1 MEGKKQ
7 NRGIFVLLIIVAV
20 GLGFLIFWLL
30 NRSFSLSLGS
40 LFGSKKYTFEYNES
54 EWHTLDE
61 ISVKSVPPGYSANS
75 SACRAQMNEKNVI
88 LKKYLLLGSETYY
101 SVDGF
106 SENELISEG
115 GRLLIN
121 NSFSVDFTSWTL
133 ESAAFT
139 EDPYSDAGSSPLSE
153 DAVAAIKKALES
165 GNKRE
170 ADLKNDA
177 FLSYVKLSLT
187 FAEAPGLRFF
197 CMIPAD
203 GYIAY
208 KDENGSTAYLGLD
221 NEKCRRGEFLFF
233 GNYYTAGEKLA
244 AAYSEMFDSMI
255 ESRPAA
261 KEALDSLPDRISGG
275 KRHCVASSRDHF
287 ICITSDGRVKVAGSG
302 FYDVSIPDSA
312 EPVSVF
318 AGDKFVSVL
327 LTDGRVLSFG
337 EDGYVPPD
345 ARYSTLFVDA
355 RGNALAGI
363 DSAGEFFCS
372 FTPKIKNTEYYLS
385 DGSLSECAV
394 GSDGMFVLRNGNGK
408 AYFADMFTRNS
419 RKDFDGSSVSVCAGD
434 GWVASLDGN
443 GNVRLGGENA
453 PSVESAKSWKNIA
466 RIYSCGDML
475 VGVGSDGKVLAA
487 GPNAGTFDLSGI
499 NSPSEIAGGYGYL
512 LVVGSD
518 GAVTFLGEDPTG
530 GAIESALDGL
540 RVAVRSEETEA
551 EK

>member
-1 MEGKKQ
+1 MEEKKQ
-7 NRGIFVLLIIVAV
+7 NRGVFVLLIFVAV

-30 NRSFSLSLGS
+30 NRSFSISLGN

-61 ISVKSVPPGYSANS
+61 IRVKSIPPGYSANW

-153 DAVAAIKKALES
+153 DAVAAIKTALES

-177 FLSYVKLSLT
+177 FLSAVRLSLT

-244 AAYSEMFDSMI
+244 AAYSEMFGSMI

-261 KEALDSLPDRISGG
+261 GEMLESLSNRISGG
-275 KRHCVASSRDHF
+275 KRRCIASSRDNF
-287 ICITSDGRVKVAGSG
+287 ICITSDGKVKVAGSG

-312 EPVSVF
+312 EPVSVY

-327 LTDGRVLSFG
+327 LSDGRVLSFG

-345 ARYSTLFVDA
+345 ARYSTLSVDA
-355 RGNALAGI
+355 HGNALAGI
-363 DSAGEFFCS
+363 DSAGNFFCS
-372 FTPKIKNTEYYLS
+372 FSPEIKNTENRVS
-385 DGSLSECAV
+385 DGNLTECAV
-394 GSDGMFVLRNGNGK
+394 GSDGIVVFRTCDGK
-408 AYFADMFTRNS
+408 AYFVDMFTRNS

-434 GWVASLDGN
+434 GWVASLDVN
-443 GNVRLGGENA
+443 GNVRLGGRNSS
-453 PSVESAKSWKNIA
+453 SVASAGRWGNIA
-466 RIYSCGDML
+466 RLYPCGDML
-475 VGVGSDGKVLAA
+475 VGVGSDGKVHAA
-487 GPNAGTFDLSGI
+487 GPDADRFDLSGI
-499 NSPSEIAGGYGYL
+499 NYPSEIAGGYGCL
-512 LVVGSD
+512 LVVGND
-518 GAVTFLGEDPTG
+518 GAITLLGEDPTG

-540 RVAVRSEETEA
+540 RVKVALR
-551 EK
+551 